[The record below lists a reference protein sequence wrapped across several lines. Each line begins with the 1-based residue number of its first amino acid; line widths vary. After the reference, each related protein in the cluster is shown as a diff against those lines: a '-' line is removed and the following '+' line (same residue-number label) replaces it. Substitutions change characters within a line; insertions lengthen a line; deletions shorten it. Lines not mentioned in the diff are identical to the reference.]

1 MLDTF
6 GRQPE
11 EVLVM
16 CAEDPAERR
25 GPLQVVAIGMSQE
38 TQISDGNGID
48 PRKKELSRYLGWD
61 VLIEVKPE
69 LAHRVEARPWP
80 SRR

>member
-48 PRKKELSRYLGWD
+48 PRKKELSR
-61 VLIEVKPE
+61 
-69 LAHRVEARPWP
+69 
-80 SRR
+80 